1 MKDRQ
6 RHARVFNTAPAST
19 KDRLKTA
26 RPRADLLKG
35 KKDWY
40 RIENLAGSGTASIY
54 IYDEIGYWGITA
66 TDFIREL
73 NAVTASRI
81 DLHLNSPGG
90 EAFEGVAIYSA
101 LKQHAAEVHVY
112 VDSLAASI
120 ASVIAMAGDTITM
133 GTGSTMMIHL
143 ASGLEIGNADDLRRY
158 ADVLDV
164 VSGNAAAIYAE
175 RAGGTPEQWLET
187 MRAETWYTA
196 EEAVAAGLADEVT
209 AVRARDVVVP
219 QNSWDLS
226 IFNYAGREHAPA
238 PPPRAT
244 GGVIPATASTTPAS
258 LAAQFSDWLAN
269 EVRKVASLRDPAP
282 TTPENNEVDTVPVVV
297 PEVSREPESVTSQ
310 EGEPAAVDEQP
321 VVPVEP
327 AAEVAETDPVAMAPD
342 PAPET
347 EPTAPAAV
355 VPAPEPDPAP
365 IDDAP
370 VVAAWAAITSGLIP
384 TEPASPSPADVFDA
398 LKKGLLR

>member
-40 RIENLAGSGTASIY
+40 RIENLAGAGTASIY

-66 TDFIREL
+66 TDFIRDL
-73 NAVTASRI
+73 NGVTASRI

-90 EAFEGVAIYSA
+90 EAFEGIAIYSA

-120 ASVIAMAGDTITM
+120 ASVIAMSGDTITM

-164 VSGNAAAIYAE
+164 VSGNAASIYAE
-175 RAGGTPEQWLET
+175 RAGGTDEQWLEA
-187 MRAETWYTA
+187 MRVETWYTA

-209 AVRARDVVVP
+209 AARERDVVVP

-226 IFNYAGREHAPA
+226 IYTYAGREKA
-238 PPPRAT
+238 PPPLVRQP
-244 GGVIPATASTTPAS
+244 VN
-258 LAAQFSDWLAN
+258 LAL
-269 EVRKVASLRDPAP
+269 
-282 TTPENNEVDTVPVVV
+282 ENNEADTAAVVVPAVSTVHQDGAVTVDGAEPDAVVEPVPAADVEPVAEAPVAEVVPVV
-297 PEVSREPESVTSQ
+297 
-310 EGEPAAVDEQP
+310 EPAP
-321 VVPVEP
+321 VADATP
-327 AAEVAETDPVAMAPD
+327 AAADVI
-342 PAPET
+342 PE
-347 EPTAPAAV
+347 
-355 VPAPEPDPAP
+355 PEPDPAP
-365 IDDAP
+365 ADDAP
-370 VVAAWAAITSGLIP
+370 VADDWDAMTAGLL
-384 TEPASPSPADVFDA
+384 TPAPSEADAVFHA
-398 LKKGLLR
+398 LTKGLLR